1 MFNDNLVNLIKN
13 KFQDCI
19 KAGVSF
25 RPAYYPHIVKKQEEK
40 ALKHFIETE
49 EGGETVLMLFD
60 TSLFSKG
67 KNGLA
72 LTDQAV
78 YFKDMMGPTYKC
90 KYKHWRIDADDAA
103 ELLHI
108 SDGNTF
114 LLPAFLTGLLNEIC
128 TLKKYEGLFEAEE
141 QEADAK
147 AELQVEQKGEL
158 KEELKEEPKEEQKAE
173 NVAAESAQET
183 GKTMAAED
191 TEEGSDKEDGAE
203 KKATDKEDGAE
214 KRTEDKKDG
223 AVEDDEDDDDE
234 EDDDEGGTFL
244 DILGVVLDVT
254 SDPSI
259 E

>member
-1 MFNDNLVNLIKN
+1 
-13 KFQDCI
+13 
-19 KAGVSF
+19 
-25 RPAYYPHIVKKQEEK
+25 
-40 ALKHFIETE
+40 
-49 EGGETVLMLFD
+49 
-60 TSLFSKG
+60 
-67 KNGLA
+67 
-72 LTDQAV
+72 
-78 YFKDMMGPTYKC
+78 MMGPTYKC

-158 KEELKEEPKEEQKAE
+158 KEEPKEEQKAE
-173 NVAAESAQET
+173 NVAAESAEET

-203 KKATDKEDGAE
+203 KKVTDKEDGAE

>member
-108 SDGNTF
+108 SDGNAF

-158 KEELKEEPKEEQKAE
+158 KEEPKKEQKAE
-173 NVAAESAQET
+173 NVAAESAEET
-183 GKTMAAED
+183 GKIVAAED
-191 TEEGSDKEDGAE
+191 TERGTDKEGRAE

-214 KRTEDKKDG
+214 KKVTDKEG
-223 AVEDDEDDDDE
+223 DDEDNDE
-234 EDDDEGGTFL
+234 EDDDDEGGTFL

>member
-40 ALKHFIETE
+40 ALKHFIEIE

-108 SDGNTF
+108 SDGNAF

-147 AELQVEQKGEL
+147 AEQQVEQKG
-158 KEELKEEPKEEQKAE
+158 ELKEEPKEEQKAE
-173 NVAAESAQET
+173 NVAAESAEET

-203 KKATDKEDGAE
+203 KKVTDKEDGAE

>member
-49 EGGETVLMLFD
+49 NEGETVLMLFD

-128 TLKKYEGLFEAEE
+128 TLKKYEGLFETEE

-147 AELQVEQKGEL
+147 AELQVEQK
-158 KEELKEEPKEEQKAE
+158 K
-173 NVAAESAQET
+173 V
-183 GKTMAAED
+183 
-191 TEEGSDKEDGAE
+191 
-203 KKATDKEDGAE
+203 TDKEDGAE

-223 AVEDDEDDDDE
+223 AVEDDEDDDDDE

>member
-72 LTDQAV
+72 LTDQAI

-147 AELQVEQKGEL
+147 AELQVEQK
-158 KEELKEEPKEEQKAE
+158 AE
-173 NVAAESAQET
+173 NVAAESAEET
-183 GKTMAAED
+183 GKTVATED

-244 DILGVVLDVT
+244 DILGVVMDVT

>member
-158 KEELKEEPKEEQKAE
+158 KEEPKKEQKAE
-173 NVAAESAQET
+173 NVAAESAEET

-214 KRTEDKKDG
+214 KRTEGKKDG

>member
-49 EGGETVLMLFD
+49 NEGETVLMLFD

-128 TLKKYEGLFEAEE
+128 TLKKYEGLFETEE

-147 AELQVEQKGEL
+147 AELQVEQK
-158 KEELKEEPKEEQKAE
+158 K
-173 NVAAESAQET
+173 V
-183 GKTMAAED
+183 
-191 TEEGSDKEDGAE
+191 
-203 KKATDKEDGAE
+203 TDKEDGAE

-223 AVEDDEDDDDE
+223 AVEDDADDDDDE
-234 EDDDEGGTFL
+234 EDDDEGGTIL

-254 SDPSI
+254 SDPAI

>member
-72 LTDQAV
+72 LTDQAI

-158 KEELKEEPKEEQKAE
+158 KEESKEEQKAE
-173 NVAAESAQET
+173 NVAAESAEET
-183 GKTMAAED
+183 GKTVATED

-244 DILGVVLDVT
+244 DILGVVMDVT

>member
-158 KEELKEEPKEEQKAE
+158 KEESKEEQKAE
-173 NVAAESAQET
+173 DVAAESAEET
-183 GKTMAAED
+183 GKTVAAED

-203 KKATDKEDGAE
+203 KKVTDKE
-214 KRTEDKKDG
+214 DG
-223 AVEDDEDDDDE
+223 AVEDDEDEE

-244 DILGVVLDVT
+244 DILGVVMDVT

>member
-158 KEELKEEPKEEQKAE
+158 KEEPKEEQKAE
-173 NVAAESAQET
+173 NVAAESAEET

-203 KKATDKEDGAE
+203 KKVTDKEDGAE

-234 EDDDEGGTFL
+234 GGTFL

>member
-40 ALKHFIETE
+40 ALKHFIEIE
-49 EGGETVLMLFD
+49 NEGETVLMLFD

-158 KEELKEEPKEEQKAE
+158 KEEPKNEQKAE
-173 NVAAESAQET
+173 NVAAESAEET

-203 KKATDKEDGAE
+203 KKVTDKEDGAE
-214 KRTEDKKDG
+214 KRTEVKKDG

>member
-40 ALKHFIETE
+40 ALKHFIEIE

-108 SDGNTF
+108 SDGNAF

-147 AELQVEQKGEL
+147 AELQVEQK
-158 KEELKEEPKEEQKAE
+158 AE
-173 NVAAESAQET
+173 NVVAESAEEA
-183 GKTMAAED
+183 GKTVAAED
-191 TEEGSDKEDGAE
+191 TEESDKTVAAVNAEEGA
-203 KKATDKEDGAE
+203 DKEG
-214 KRTEDKKDG
+214 
-223 AVEDDEDDDDE
+223 DDEDE
-234 EDDDEGGTFL
+234 EDDNEGGTFL

>member
-158 KEELKEEPKEEQKAE
+158 KEESKEEQKAE
-173 NVAAESAQET
+173 DVAAESAEET
-183 GKTMAAED
+183 GKTVAAED

-203 KKATDKEDGAE
+203 KKVTDKE
-214 KRTEDKKDG
+214 DG

-244 DILGVVLDVT
+244 DILGVVMDVT

>member
-40 ALKHFIETE
+40 ALKHFIEIE
-49 EGGETVLMLFD
+49 NEGETVLMLFD

-128 TLKKYEGLFEAEE
+128 TLKKYEGLFETEE

-147 AELQVEQKGEL
+147 AELQVEQK
-158 KEELKEEPKEEQKAE
+158 K
-173 NVAAESAQET
+173 V
-183 GKTMAAED
+183 
-191 TEEGSDKEDGAE
+191 
-203 KKATDKEDGAE
+203 TDKEDGAE

-223 AVEDDEDDDDE
+223 AVEDDEDDDDDE

>member
-40 ALKHFIETE
+40 ALKHFIEIE
-49 EGGETVLMLFD
+49 NEGETVLMLFD

-147 AELQVEQKGEL
+147 AELQVEQK
-158 KEELKEEPKEEQKAE
+158 
-173 NVAAESAQET
+173 
-183 GKTMAAED
+183 
-191 TEEGSDKEDGAE
+191 
-203 KKATDKEDGAE
+203 KATDKEDGAE
-214 KRTEDKKDG
+214 KKVTDKEG
-223 AVEDDEDDDDE
+223 DDEDEEEDE

>member
-108 SDGNTF
+108 SDGNAF

-158 KEELKEEPKEEQKAE
+158 KEEPKKEQKAE
-173 NVAAESAQET
+173 NVAAESAEET

-203 KKATDKEDGAE
+203 KKVTDKEDGAE
-214 KRTEDKKDG
+214 KRTGDKKDG
-223 AVEDDEDDDDE
+223 AVEDDEDEE

-244 DILGVVLDVT
+244 DILGVVMDVT

>member
-158 KEELKEEPKEEQKAE
+158 KEEPKEEQKAE
-173 NVAAESAQET
+173 NVAAESAEET

-203 KKATDKEDGAE
+203 KKVTDKEDGAE

-223 AVEDDEDDDDE
+223 AVEDDEDDDGE

>member
-40 ALKHFIETE
+40 ALKHFIEIE
-49 EGGETVLMLFD
+49 NEGETVLMLFD

-147 AELQVEQKGEL
+147 AEQQVEQ
-158 KEELKEEPKEEQKAE
+158 
-173 NVAAESAQET
+173 
-183 GKTMAAED
+183 
-191 TEEGSDKEDGAE
+191 

-214 KRTEDKKDG
+214 KKVTDKEG
-223 AVEDDEDDDDE
+223 DDEDEEEDE